1 MIISITVCFN
11 PSLLTLREQFRSL
24 RDQVFAMLV
33 VANGPTSVALAD
45 FCQEMGANLI
55 QLETNTGIAHAQNLG
70 IQEAMRLGA
79 SMVLLMD
86 QDSEPQ
92 KDMVRNLENAL
103 RVHSRAA
110 AAGPSTLDLRSRE
123 KTYFLTD
130 FSSRPNA
137 WTPSTNAPGQMV
149 EVAYLIA
156 SGSLL
161 RINALRDTGLMR
173 DDWFIDLIDTEW
185 CLRARAKGWKIIGVA
200 DACLGHRLGDEITKI
215 WFLRERK
222 VPHHSPLRH
231 YYMFRNTILLLKE
244 PFVAW
249 HWKRH
254 HAMRIVKL
262 FFFFLVFAPQRKIR
276 MQMMLQGLVDGIRGC
291 TGAKI

>member
-1 MIISITVCFN
+1 
-11 PSLLTLREQFRSL
+11 
-24 RDQVFAMLV
+24 MLIV
-33 VANGPTSVALAD
+33 VNGPTSATLTD
-45 FCQEMGANLI
+45 FCQEMGVILI
-55 QLETNTGIAHAQNLG
+55 QLGTNTGIAHAQNLG
-70 IQEAMRLGA
+70 IQEAIRLGA

-92 KDMVRNLENAL
+92 KEMVHHLENAL
-103 RVHSRAA
+103 RAHSRAA
-110 AAGPSTLDLRSRE
+110 AAGPSTFDLRSFE

-130 FSSRPNA
+130 FCARPNA
-137 WTPSTNAPGQMV
+137 WVPPTDAPGQTV

-161 RINALRDTGLMR
+161 RISALKDTGLMR
-173 DDWFIDLIDTEW
+173 DDWFIDHIDTEW
-185 CLRARAKGWKIIGVA
+185 CLRARAKGWQILGVA
-200 DACLGHRLGDEITKI
+200 DACLGHRLGDRITKI

-222 VPHHSPLRH
+222 IPHHLPLRH

-254 HAMRIVKL
+254 HAVRITKL
-262 FFFFLVFAPQRKIR
+262 FFFFLAFAPQRKLR
-276 MQMMLQGLVDGIRGC
+276 LQMMIQGLMDGIRGR
-291 TGAKI
+291 TGEKT